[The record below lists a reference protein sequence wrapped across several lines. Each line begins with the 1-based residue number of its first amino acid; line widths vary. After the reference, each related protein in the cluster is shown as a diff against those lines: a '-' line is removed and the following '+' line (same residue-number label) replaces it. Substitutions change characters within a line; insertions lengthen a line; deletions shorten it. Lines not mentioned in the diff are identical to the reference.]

1 MNSYPLPQTFTFARG
16 YFFLQFQTVGKEA
29 VIDRLCSYSFLKH
42 GLCNSPRLLWLITC
56 DLEWEHHMFMHG
68 IHTAVWGNKPTFL
81 VRKTTFL
88 HEMWSLG
95 HIQGFGPPLSV
106 SLTLHLTWIT
116 LVSNR
121 SVCVCARAHMN
132 AMRVCPCLSVCLVH
146 NLLCHSDRPCAPA
159 GHHATARYSS
169 WGQQEVTHV
178 KCWPGRLQPP
188 PGPQDAAL
196 LVTLHFSSSAPWLL
210 MFFHLSE
217 RPQKTSV
224 PLRSPLYSVPLFS
237 SSSLSQND

>member
-29 VIDRLCSYSFLKH
+29 VKDRLCSYSFLKH

-88 HEMWSLG
+88 AWDVVIRTHSGIWAPALCQPHSAFNLN
-95 HIQGFGPPLSV
+95 HTCFKQKC
-106 SLTLHLTWIT
+106 
-116 LVSNR
+116 
-121 SVCVCARAHMN
+121 VCVCAHMN